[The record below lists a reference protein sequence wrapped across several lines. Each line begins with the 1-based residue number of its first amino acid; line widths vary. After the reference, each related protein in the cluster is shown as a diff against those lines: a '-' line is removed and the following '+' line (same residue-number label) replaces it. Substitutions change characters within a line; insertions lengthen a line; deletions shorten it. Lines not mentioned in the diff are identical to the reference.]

1 MYCDKNIENNGGQI
15 PIEIS
20 DYSNFEELLSFHN
33 QSEIQSEDP
42 YCDDFNEPI
51 IINTISL
58 HNERHRSLIHEDD
71 FISSCVKSTTFTA
84 NDDILV

>member
-15 PIEIS
+15 PIETS
-20 DYSNFEELLSFHN
+20 DYIEELLSFNN

-42 YCDDFNEPI
+42 YRDDFNEPI

-71 FISSCVKSTTFTA
+71 FILSCVKSTTFTA
-84 NDDILV
+84 DDDILV